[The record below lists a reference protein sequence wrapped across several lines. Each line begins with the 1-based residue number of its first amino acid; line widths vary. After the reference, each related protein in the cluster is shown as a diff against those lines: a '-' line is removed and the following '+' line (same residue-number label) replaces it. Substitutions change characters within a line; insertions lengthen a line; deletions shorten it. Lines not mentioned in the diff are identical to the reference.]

1 MIYKFFVKNLLDRI
15 LAVSLITLLFPVF
28 ILSAIL
34 IFINDPGPIIFRQNR
49 LGYKYKKFIVY
60 KFRTMYVDN
69 NRLPSKTLNYG
80 PDVFFVGYLFRR
92 LKIDEL
98 PQLFNVLMGS
108 MSFVGPRPCL
118 EHVVNDEFIDSYDR
132 FEVKPGIT
140 GLSQVSGNV
149 NIEWG
154 ERFKIDA
161 YYTRNLSFYL
171 DLKIMAATLLVVIL
185 GERRFLKIKI

>member
-1 MIYKFFVKNLLDRI
+1 MKYKFFIKNLIDKSLAINLI
-15 LAVSLITLLFPVF
+15 LV
-28 ILSAIL
+28 LSPIFFLCAIL
-34 IFINDPGPIIFRQNR
+34 ILINDPGPIIFKQIR
-49 LGYKYKKFIVY
+49 LGYKCEKFIIY
-60 KFRTMYVDN
+60 KFRTMYVQN
-69 NRLPSKTLNYG
+69 NRLPSKTLNDD
-80 PDVFFVGYLFRR
+80 PDVFFVGYILRR

-118 EHVVNDEFIDSYDR
+118 EHVVNYEVIDSYDR

-140 GLSQVSGNV
+140 GLSQVCGNI
-149 NIEWG
+149 NIEWD

-161 YYTRNLSFYL
+161 YYVRNMNFYL

-185 GERRFLKIKI
+185 GERRFLKIKT